1 MSARVRRQ
9 FLKGVTATAGAAA
22 FGGFIHSKASA
33 QGKVS
38 LRFASGTSPGHSRSR
53 SADLF
58 AQRVGELTKGEVTIR
73 VFHDS
78 VLGSE
83 GQVAEA
89 LQTGTVDVGAIVL
102 FTNAVKLGQVLDVPY
117 IFRDVDHWKRAVDGK
132 PGALIAETAPP
143 VGLRLLGYWLGGW
156 RDVYG
161 SRPINS
167 LADLKGMKIRTL
179 QTRVY
184 VELFKAFGAT
194 PTPIAWPEVY
204 MALLQK
210 TVDAGETALTSM
222 YDGKHYEVSKHAA
235 FTNHGLSTVALL
247 VSEQRW
253 QTLPESARQAM
264 LQAERDCRDFQRAEY
279 LKEEAATVQALKEK
293 GVAFTSPDLAPFR
306 EIAHKQIHPLVLTE
320 PAQKALAEEI
330 AKL

>member
-1 MSARVRRQ
+1 MRRARRQ
-9 FLKGVTATAGAAA
+9 FLTTATGAAA
-22 FGGFIHSKASA
+22 FAGVMHGTAKAQSRI
-33 QGKVS
+33 S
-38 LRFASGTSPGHSRSR
+38 LRLASGTTPGHSRSR
-53 SADLF
+53 TCDLF
-58 AQRVGELTKGEVTIR
+58 AQRVGELTKGEVTVR
-73 VFHDS
+73 VFHDG

-102 FTNAVKLGQVLDVPY
+102 FTNAVKLGQVLDIPY
-117 IFRDVDHWKRAVDGK
+117 IFRDVEHWKRAVDGR

-143 VGLRLLGYWLGGW
+143 VGLRLLGYWIGGW

-161 SRPINS
+161 SKPINS
-167 LADLKGMKIRTL
+167 LADLKGLKIRTL

-184 VELFKAFGAT
+184 VELFKAFGAI

-204 MALLQK
+204 LALLQK

-222 YDGKHYEVSKHAA
+222 HDAKHYEVSKHAA

-253 QTLPESARQAM
+253 KALPESARQAM
-264 LQAERDCRDFQRAEY
+264 VQAERDCREFQRVEY
-279 LKEEAATVQALKEK
+279 LKEEADTVRSLKEK
-293 GVAFTSPDLAPFR
+293 GVAFTSPDPAPFR
-306 EIAHKQIHPLVLTE
+306 EIAHSQIHPLVLTE
-320 PAQKALAEEI
+320 PSHKALAEEI